1 MPEKKQ
7 SVSTR
12 LLESEVLRIDAL
24 AKRLGV
30 SRFVL
35 MRRLLLESLERLEG
49 QSQAD
54 VKADA
59 SPDILSRL
67 DAIERRLDR
76 LENKEQPET
85 RMLLP
90 AMDAIANIETEIK
103 PDAMLSP
110 AKESPEVERRA
121 RECGLS
127 VEEVRSMFPWLG

>member
-76 LENKEQPET
+76 LENKKQPET
-85 RMLLP
+85 RMLSP